1 LASKFALQIYNFSFV
16 ICHAN
21 DDDFDMSVEVHAWTS
36 SDLEGELPRLESYFL
51 RGVAHPELGEG
62 REEASILSTPFEDS
76 ARATPMQRSIQGQ
89 TIQTDAERTG
99 ENGLPLSRHP
109 GWLLALRDGLRHI
122 AYCLEAREGETSRGL
137 LPLAYVHSLFFGR
150 FLVSLPY
157 LNIGGVLADNLA
169 IANLLVDRAVQ
180 LADELKV
187 RYLELRHE
195 QPINH
200 PALTAQMTDKVHMR
214 LPLPPNSQELWN
226 HLPSKV
232 RNQVRKAQKIN
243 LTVEWGNHDLL
254 PEFYQVFSENMRDLG
269 TPVYGKIFFQRI
281 LDQFSDHAELAVVR
295 HGRVAVAVALLLHG
309 WGISEVPSASSL
321 RHYRASNA
329 NMLLYWHLLER
340 TIKRGNHVFDFGRS
354 SKDSNTYRFKKQWGA
369 HAESAVWQYYLRH
382 GSIHDLRPENPK
394 YQSLSRIWQRL
405 PLSVT
410 RWIGPKIVR
419 GIP

>member
-1 LASKFALQIYNFSFV
+1 
-16 ICHAN
+16 
-21 DDDFDMSVEVHAWTS
+21 
-36 SDLEGELPRLESYFL
+36 
-51 RGVAHPELGEG
+51 
-62 REEASILSTPFEDS
+62 
-76 ARATPMQRSIQGQ
+76 MQRSIQGH
-89 TIQTDAERTG
+89 TIQTNAERTR
-99 ENGLPLSRHP
+99 ETSLPLSRHP
-109 GWLLALRDGLRHI
+109 GWLLALRDGLKHI
-122 AYCLEAREGETSRGL
+122 PYCLEAREGQTSRGL
-137 LPLAYVHSLFFGR
+137 LTLAFVHSLLFGR

-157 LNIGGVLADNLA
+157 LNTGGVLADDLA
-169 IANLLVDRAVQ
+169 IPNLLIDRAIR
-180 LADELKV
+180 LADELIV

-195 QPINH
+195 QPIIH

-214 LPLPPNSQELWN
+214 LALPPNSQELWN
-226 HLPSKV
+226 RLPSKV

-254 PEFYQVFSENMRDLG
+254 PEFYDVFSENMRDLG
-269 TPVYGKIFFQRI
+269 TPVFGKVFFERI
-281 LDQFSDHAELAVVR
+281 LDQFPDYAELTVVR

-369 HAESAVWQYYLRH
+369 RPEPAVWQYYLRH
-382 GSIHDLRPENPK
+382 GSIHELRPENPK
-394 YQSLSRIWQRL
+394 YQRLSRLWQHL
-405 PLSVT
+405 PVTLT
-410 RWIGPKIVR
+410 RWIGPRIVR